1 MNFPIISLM
10 LYIAYYSGQAVYNTY
25 LNLYLTEI
33 GMSATQIGIMISVST
48 IGVLAS
54 QLFWGRVS
62 DRTGKKLRVL
72 KVLYALSMVFALMFY
87 ASRNYL
93 YIFVLQTLFGM
104 MFVPIVPLTD
114 DMTLETLQRSRW
126 DFGQIRAG
134 GTLGYS
140 LTSLVSGT
148 QKDKLRKRTG
158 KRFPQMHLMK
168 ESRNCL
174 SFLRIRR

>member
-1 MNFPIISLM
+1 
-10 LYIAYYSGQAVYNTY
+10 
-25 LNLYLTEI
+25 
-33 GMSATQIGIMISVST
+33 MSATQIGIMISVST

-140 LTSLVSGT
+140 LTSLVSGFCLKNHYSGIFWWIAGT
-148 QKDKLRKRTG
+148 MFLCLLCLMRLGADAKRQVKEADRKAVPPNAPDEDRKST
-158 KRFPQMHLMK
+158 RLNSSHA
-168 ESRNCL
+168 
-174 SFLRIRR
+174 